1 MLVKFRLNLLVV
13 FTSAIGFVIGSGQYF
28 AWKDLFLLSLGGFL
42 VTGAANA
49 LNQVFEKDYDKLM
62 PRTENRPLPT
72 GRMTTSNAVLAAGF
86 MSLAGISILASFNFL
101 AALVGTI
108 SLILYAFV
116 YTPMKRI
123 SSIAV
128 LIGAIPGG
136 LPPMIGCIAATGTL
150 GPEAILL
157 FAIQFI
163 WQFPHFWAIAWL
175 QHDSYKKAGYHLLPS
190 KDGRDKS
197 SALQCLIYA
206 IFLVPIS
213 LVAGWIGMVSWGV
226 VGVLVIAALYY
237 TFYAWKF
244 YQTCTMDDA
253 KKLMFSSF
261 FYLPVV
267 MIALLLGVL
276 L

>member
-1 MLVKFRLNLLVV
+1 MLIKFRLNLLVV

-197 SALQCLIYA
+197 SALQCLVYA

-226 VGVLVIAALYY
+226 VSVLVIAALYY